1 MYLVLLGVVLLIMK
15 SVGYGPVA
23 DWPWWGVMSPF
34 GVAVIW
40 WAIADKS
47 GLTARKVMERE
58 NQRKEDRIE
67 RNRAATGLSK
77 RKK

>member
-1 MYLVLLGVVLLIMK
+1 MYLVLIGVVLLIMK
-15 SVGYGPVA
+15 SVAYGPVA
-23 DWPWWGVMSPF
+23 DWPWWGVLAPF
-34 GVAVIW
+34 GAAVIW

-67 RNRAATGLSK
+67 RNRAATGLGK